1 MPVQQAHPL
10 KVRNLAFRLWC
21 ENGKN
26 MSKVC
31 QVMFDEYGIK
41 VSVKA
46 ILTWRDNMDWEAK
59 LLLRENQ
66 FRRLLRASDDPIL
79 HEMAMDDVMVMKF
92 LGILTRMVSEQL
104 NRRSTRQLFQPRNI
118 RELMQIITF
127 ISENQSRILGA
138 QQERD
143 SNPSRTTNI
152 TIDNRRLILRDRLA
166 AVPSAQRRV
175 IVDQMRGATMD
186 QKELAPVREE
196 AFDDEA
202 S

>member
-1 MPVQQAHPL
+1 
-10 KVRNLAFRLWC
+10 
-21 ENGKN
+21 
-26 MSKVC
+26 MSKVS
-31 QVMFDEYGIK
+31 QIMDDQYGIH
-41 VSVKA
+41 VTVKA
-46 ILTWRDNMDWEAK
+46 IMTWRDKMDWEAK
-59 LLLRENQ
+59 LMLKENQ

-118 RELMQIITF
+118 RELMQVIEF
-127 ISENQSRILGA
+127 IGSTQSRILGA

-143 SNPSRTTNI
+143 SKPTTNI

-166 AVPSAQRRV
+166 AVPAAQRRI

-196 AFDDEA
+196 AWNDEA